1 MPSLSILSPAG
12 PVAAEVA
19 QLWNVLLVGGIA
31 ILALV
36 MGLLAYVLLRAPQRR
51 PRIRE
56 TRMIVLGG
64 LVLPT
69 VTLAALLIYGI
80 RLTGTVAAEDDAP
93 QRVRV
98 VAHQWWWEVHHD
110 RAGANAVVL
119 RDELRLPAGRPVEVL
134 VTSADVIHSFWV
146 PQLAGK
152 IDAIPGRWNRL
163 RLQADRPGE
172 LRGQCSEFCGQRHA
186 HMALRVLVASPD
198 DFAGW
203 LDAQP

>member
-19 QLWNVLLVGGIA
+19 QLWNVLLAGGTA
-31 ILALV
+31 VLALV
-36 MGLLAYVLLRAPQRR
+36 MGLLAYVLLRAPGHR

-69 VTLAALLIYGI
+69 VTLVALLAYGI
-80 RLTGTVAAEDDAP
+80 RLTEAVAAGDGAP

-110 RAGANAVVL
+110 REGASAVVL

-146 PQLAGK
+146 PRLAGK

-172 LRGQCSEFCGQRHA
+172 LRGQCSEFCGERHA
-186 HMALRVLVASPD
+186 HMALRVLVASPAE
-198 DFAGW
+198 FSAW
-203 LDAQP
+203 LETQP